1 MAVAVE
7 GDRVGLGWRGEIAAH
22 ILGHLEQIDVLEV
35 IADNYFKTSRR
46 ALQSLQFLARQK
58 PVFLHGVGMGLASC
72 SAVSPTYL
80 DSMARLV
87 HRVQPAGWSEHLAFV
102 RAGGIEIGHLAAPP
116 RNAQTIDGALN
127 NIRAARHLVGSL
139 PELENIATLVQPPAS
154 DLSETG
160 WVKTIVQESASPL
173 LLDLHNL
180 YANAVNA
187 GRNPH
192 EMLMQLPLA
201 QVSCIHLSGG
211 CWIPTPDKQRQ
222 RLLDD
227 HIHDVPDEVFALL
240 AQVARHAQQP
250 LTVLIERD
258 GNFPEFTSLLAQLDQ
273 ARVALRLGR
282 SQQPGC
288 LVTEKGVFA

>member
-1 MAVAVE
+1 VEAVVVAVADV
-7 GDRVGLGWRGEIAAH
+7 DRVGLGWRGEIAAH

-35 IADNYFKTSRR
+35 IADNYFNASKS

-72 SAVSPTYL
+72 SPVNLRYL
-80 DSMARLV
+80 DAMARLV
-87 HRVQPAGWSEHLAFV
+87 HRVEPAGWSEHLAFV

-116 RNAQTIDGALN
+116 RNQQTVEGTIN
-127 NIRAARHLVGSL
+127 NIQAARRVVGTT

-154 DLSETG
+154 SLSEPE
-160 WVKTIVQESASPL
+160 WLELIVTESASPL

-180 YANAVNA
+180 YANAVNT
-187 GRNPH
+187 GRDPH

-201 QVSCIHLSGG
+201 QVGCIHLSGG
-211 CWIPTPDKQRQ
+211 HWISTPDKRRQ

-227 HIHDVPDEVFALL
+227 HIHDVPDEVFELL
-240 AQVARHAQQP
+240 SLVARYARQP

-258 GNFPEFTSLLAQLDQ
+258 GNFPEFTALLAQLDR
-273 ARVALRLGR
+273 ARTAVRLGR
-282 SQQPGC
+282 RMANGGD
-288 LVTEKGVFA
+288 L